1 MAACLV
7 AALVSFVQ
15 AVKPSPCPEQFQY
28 EGGEQGQQWEGTLK
42 LATDDELQG
51 LWIRVKFDTTVKEIV
66 LPVSIFFQRS
76 GSFHSKKKGPSHKG
90 MFVVCFVSESLSKLC
105 WHVFF
110 LYCFSEMSVY
120 NLMNGKNEKGLT
132 YKWAR

>member
-76 GSFHSKKKGPSHKG
+76 GSFHSKKRAPATKECLWSVLFQKVFRNFAD
-90 MFVVCFVSESLSKLC
+90 MFFFCI
-105 WHVFF
+105 VFLKCLF
-110 LYCFSEMSVY
+110 
-120 NLMNGKNEKGLT
+120 T
-132 YKWAR
+132 I